1 MISSSSIENTVV
13 FYRYK
18 IILFE
23 TKLLFFYTI
32 IIKKNNVLKIGLVTK
47 SEKVTG
53 SRFTGRTSGRTG
65 VKPVT

>member
-23 TKLLFFYTI
+23 TKLLFFI
-32 IIKKNNVLKIGLVTK
+32 QNNVLKIGLVTK

-53 SRFTGRTSGRTG
+53 SRFTSRTGGRTG